1 MKKTVSP
8 LKIIAINQA
17 TSFLFRSVLD
27 ALVANGA
34 EVRLL
39 TGTLENEQGYVPAFI
54 IKKACKLQ
62 KAPAW
67 RRIWTWSL
75 FTMQTVAALVRH
87 RDYIAFI
94 VTNPPLNPWIAPWV
108 KCFFGNRYVVLIY
121 DVYPDVME
129 RLGMIQ
135 PSGFISRCLRSLSAR
150 SHLMA
155 DHIVTL
161 SDGMKQTVQN
171 QVRDA
176 NHVCPITVIPN
187 WADTRRLRPL
197 PKEENPFAQMHGLV
211 DKFVVMYSGAFG
223 ASHDIPNILDAAK
236 LLEGLQNLRF
246 VLIGGGTEE
255 QKIRTL
261 VRKQSLSNTLVL
273 PWQPVDDIKYSL
285 ASADC
290 HIVSQDIGLA
300 GISVPSKTFTALA
313 VGAVI
318 IGIAPHE
325 SQINEI
331 IEKYHCGIL
340 IPPRSSRELANA
352 VQMLYS
358 NPGRCK
364 EMGSHSRLAAE
375 SEFNTENCT
384 RKYVDLFNSFRALNN
399 G

>member
-1 MKKTVSP
+1 
-8 LKIIAINQA
+8 
-17 TSFLFRSVLD
+17 
-27 ALVANGA
+27 
-34 EVRLL
+34 
-39 TGTLENEQGYVPAFI
+39 
-54 IKKACKLQ
+54 
-62 KAPAW
+62 
-67 RRIWTWSL
+67 
-75 FTMQTVAALVRH
+75 
-87 RDYIAFI
+87 
-94 VTNPPLNPWIAPWV
+94 
-108 KCFFGNRYVVLIY
+108 
-121 DVYPDVME
+121 VME